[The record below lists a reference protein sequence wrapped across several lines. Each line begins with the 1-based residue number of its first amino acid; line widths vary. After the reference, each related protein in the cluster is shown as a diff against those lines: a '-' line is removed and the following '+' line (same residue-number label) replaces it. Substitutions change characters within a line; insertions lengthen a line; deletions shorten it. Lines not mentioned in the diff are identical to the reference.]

1 MSPVVRLAEKR
12 WEGRGAAHHFYD
24 EMVIDCE
31 QAFGFRVHP
40 VTGKSYAPESLIE
53 GRQRAWN
60 RMARAHI
67 QMRNAELA
75 EQRKRQQREAM
86 AAFLD
91 VLRRRNFEAGL
102 RGTDAATRRPVV
114 SDRPPPLVE
123 QTALDPDRGPPTSRA
138 TADRWARFMYDGEGR
153 GERRHQVQKEI
164 VPTGQLNG
172 GVR

>member
-1 MSPVVRLAEKR
+1 
-12 WEGRGAAHHFYD
+12 
-24 EMVIDCE
+24 MVLESE

-40 VTGKSYAPESLIE
+40 DTGKSYAPESLIE
-53 GRQRAWN
+53 GRDRAWR

-67 QMRNAELA
+67 QMRNAIEHDERRRL
-75 EQRKRQQREAM
+75 QRSRM

-102 RGTDAATRRPVV
+102 RGADAATRRPVV

-123 QTALDPDRGPPTSRA
+123 QTALDPERGPPTSRA
-138 TADRWARFMYDGEGR
+138 TADRWARFGIDGEG
-153 GERRHQVQKEI
+153 RHQVQKEI